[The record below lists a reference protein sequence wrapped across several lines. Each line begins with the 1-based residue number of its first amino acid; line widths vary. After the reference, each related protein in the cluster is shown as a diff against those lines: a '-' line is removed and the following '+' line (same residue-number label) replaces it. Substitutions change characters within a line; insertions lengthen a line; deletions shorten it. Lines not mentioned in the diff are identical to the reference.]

1 MHKKTPPPQRKY
13 AQGEAAFF
21 YVHFLMSGIS
31 SCTGGMAMLITFS
44 HALPPDS
51 LWPV

>member
-1 MHKKTPPPQRKY
+1 MNKKTPPPS
-13 AQGEAAFF
+13 GGGVF

-31 SCTGGMAMLITFS
+31 SCTGVMAMLITFS